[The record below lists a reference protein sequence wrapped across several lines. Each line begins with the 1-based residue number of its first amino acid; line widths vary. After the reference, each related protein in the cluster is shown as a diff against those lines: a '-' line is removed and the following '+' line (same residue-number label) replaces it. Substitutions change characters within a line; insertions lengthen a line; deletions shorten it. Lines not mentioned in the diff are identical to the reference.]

1 MTRDSQATS
10 PRIMFVELP
19 ASDIA
24 QSSRFY
30 EQLFGWGLTAFGP
43 SYACTMTGD
52 VDLGLQAD
60 RAEATAAPLPVV
72 QVDDLERAAATAQA
86 LGARITR
93 PIFAFPGGR
102 RFHVADP
109 AGNEIALMQ
118 PD

>member
-1 MTRDSQATS
+1 MAQD

-30 EQLFGWGLTAFGP
+30 EQLFGWRMTTFGP

-72 QVDDLERAAATAQA
+72 QVDDLERAAATAGT
-86 LGARITR
+86 LGARITK

-102 RFHVADP
+102 RFHVVDP

-118 PD
+118 AD